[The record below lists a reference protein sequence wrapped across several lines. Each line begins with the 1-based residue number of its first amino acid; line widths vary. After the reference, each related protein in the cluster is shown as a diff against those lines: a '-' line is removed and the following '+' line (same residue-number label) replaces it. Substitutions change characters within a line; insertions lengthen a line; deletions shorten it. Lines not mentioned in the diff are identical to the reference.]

1 MKRWSI
7 YTPEGVQDILFD
19 QCRIKRRL
27 EAGLRKLFTSYGYME
42 METPTIE
49 FYDAFGG
56 ELGLIRQESMYKFC
70 DAKGRLL
77 VLRPDMTIPIARVVA
92 TKVKDESLP
101 LKCCYIGNTFCFDE
115 LGGGRQNEFTQAGVE
130 ILGIRSP
137 EADAE
142 VIAMAVKGVKSC
154 GLDKFQ
160 IEIGQV
166 DFFKGIM
173 EKTGLSADEV
183 EEVREGIDRKDFVA
197 VEQVMN
203 KYRVS
208 DELKALILDLPRLFG
223 NKDIL
228 SGISREYIGGKASA
242 ALDYLQKVLDI
253 LEDRGLANYVSIDL
267 GMVQS
272 LNYYTRCCRFRL

>member
-101 LKCCYIGNTFCFDE
+101 LKCCYIGNTFCFD
-115 LGGGRQNEFTQAGVE
+115 
-130 ILGIRSP
+130 
-137 EADAE
+137 
-142 VIAMAVKGVKSC
+142 
-154 GLDKFQ
+154 
-160 IEIGQV
+160 
-166 DFFKGIM
+166 
-173 EKTGLSADEV
+173 
-183 EEVREGIDRKDFVA
+183 
-197 VEQVMN
+197 
-203 KYRVS
+203 
-208 DELKALILDLPRLFG
+208 
-223 NKDIL
+223 
-228 SGISREYIGGKASA
+228 
-242 ALDYLQKVLDI
+242 
-253 LEDRGLANYVSIDL
+253 
-267 GMVQS
+267 
-272 LNYYTRCCRFRL
+272 